1 VPENNANQLMM
12 GSHDPLFVILSLVI
26 ASIASYAALDLAG
39 RVRSAEG
46 STRWGWLAGG
56 ATVMGLGIWSMHFVA
71 MLAFH
76 LPIPIAYEVPR
87 VLLSVAVA
95 IGASL
100 LALIVVSRARLRPT
114 ALIAGGA
121 LMGGAIAG
129 MHYIGMSSM
138 AVAATLSYRP
148 PIVLLSVVIAIL
160 ASLAA
165 LGLAFSFRSDV
176 SARGRLLKSVS
187 AVVMGIAIA
196 GMHYTA
202 MAGARFAPH
211 PMTAPRDGFLLATAG
226 LAAAVAAC
234 TLAILVLALIGAVID
249 RNIQSKVE
257 FTKRLEQMNAELQH
271 SLYDAQRARRELA
284 REHAAYLALQSV
296 AQQDAA
302 KARWLEG
309 VAEATTAL
317 AHEVNN
323 PLTALMMNLELLG
336 ERLPDE
342 ASESIATI
350 KASARRIAS
359 VVKRLSDAGSAR
371 SVAYVGVTR
380 MLDLSPEDTDQERL
394 PEPLRMSGI
403 PTTPGTKSQDSDS

>member
-1 VPENNANQLMM
+1 MTGN
-12 GSHDPLFVILSLVI
+12 HDPLFVILSLVI
-26 ASIASYAALDLAG
+26 ASLASYAALDLAG

-100 LALIVVSRARLRPT
+100 LALIVVSRTGLRPA

-129 MHYIGMSSM
+129 MHYIGMASM
-138 AVAATLSYRP
+138 AVAATLSYRT
-148 PIVLLSVVIAIL
+148 PIVLLSVVIAIV

-165 LGLAFSFRSDV
+165 LGLAFSFRSDQ
-176 SARGRLLKSVS
+176 SARGRRLKLLS

-202 MAGARFAPH
+202 MAGARFSSH
-211 PMTAPRDGFLLATAG
+211 QMSGPREGFLLATGG

-249 RNIQSKVE
+249 RNIQSKIE
-257 FTKRLEQMNAELQH
+257 LTKRLERMNTELQR
-271 SLYDAQRARRELA
+271 SLDDAQRARRELA
-284 REHAAYLALQSV
+284 TEHAAYLSLQWV
-296 AQQDAA
+296 AQQEAA
-302 KARWLEG
+302 RARWLEG

-323 PLTALMMNLELLG
+323 PLTSLMMNLELLDEG
-336 ERLPDE
+336 LPED
-342 ASESIATI
+342 AAESIATI
-350 KASARRIAS
+350 KSAARRIAA
-359 VVKRLSDAGSAR
+359 VVKRLSDADHAT
-371 SVAYVGVTR
+371 SVAYVGETR
-380 MLDLSPEDTDQERL
+380 MLDLSPAETD
-394 PEPLRMSGI
+394 
-403 PTTPGTKSQDSDS
+403 